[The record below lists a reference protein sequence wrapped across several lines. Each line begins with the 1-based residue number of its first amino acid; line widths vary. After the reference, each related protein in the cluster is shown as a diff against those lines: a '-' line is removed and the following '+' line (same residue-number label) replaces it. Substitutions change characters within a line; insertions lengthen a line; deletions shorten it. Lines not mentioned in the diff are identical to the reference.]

1 MTIKGANCN
10 VWWKLNMWSP
20 LVRFLPSRLVRL
32 AVLTISGMTTSS
44 ALATDIEPRAYS
56 NIPVSVNFL
65 LAGYGYTKGN
75 VTFAPSVPIE
85 NGKMEIHNTVL
96 AYVRS
101 LDFWG
106 KSGKIDIIIPQAWMS
121 GQAEFMGQPRS
132 REISGFADPIFRLYV
147 NLFGAPALSMK
158 EFAGYQQDTII
169 GASLAVSPP
178 AGQYDPNK
186 IVNIGTNRWTIKPE
200 IGISKAWGALI
211 AEVAAGVFVFTDND
225 QPFLANTQEQAPLY
239 NFQGHLIY
247 SFGKGIWGA
256 LDANYYTGGRVT
268 RDGKIADNLQQ
279 NWRVGA
285 TLSLPINK
293 QNSIK
298 ISGNTV
304 VHSRTNSFF
313 DTIGITWQYR
323 WGEGL

>member
-1 MTIKGANCN
+1 
-10 VWWKLNMWSP
+10 MWSP

>member
-1 MTIKGANCN
+1 
-10 VWWKLNMWSP
+10 VWYP
-20 LVRFLPSRLVRL
+20 HIQFLPSRIAGAAML
-32 AVLTISGMTTSS
+32 AFLGMIASS
-44 ALATDIEPRAYS
+44 VCATDIEPRAYS
-56 NIPVSVNFL
+56 NIPVGVNFL

-85 NGKMEIHNTVL
+85 NGNMEIHSTVL

-101 LDFWG
+101 LDFRG
-106 KSGKIDIIIPQAWMS
+106 KSGKVDIIIPQAWLS
-121 GQAEFMGQPRS
+121 GQAEFRGEAKS

-158 EFAGYQQDTII
+158 EFDNYKQDTII
-169 GASLAVSPP
+169 GASLSVSPP
-178 AGQYDPNK
+178 AGQYDPQK
-186 IVNIGTNRWTIKPE
+186 LVNIGTNRWTVKPE
-200 IGISKAWGALI
+200 IGLSKAWGPLI
-211 AEVAAGVFVFTDND
+211 AEVAAGVFIFTDND

-268 RDGKIADNLQQ
+268 RDGRIADNLQQ

-304 VHSRTNSFF
+304 VHSRTDSFF
-313 DTIGITWQYR
+313 DTFGITWQYR
-323 WGEGL
+323 WGGGF